1 MWYNNKKA
9 TQNREKIQL
18 CPQLFLIEDIFAFL
32 WKNMAKF
39 KLKSLSMEEE
49 KGRKTVP
56 NCSNFTFG

>member
-1 MWYNNKKA
+1 M
-9 TQNREKIQL
+9 RED
-18 CPQLFLIEDIFAFL
+18 FFAFL